1 VPSQNKRPIR
11 QPGIVRRWA
20 LPGALALTVLALA
33 LLAAIANGSAL
44 LHIDRPIT
52 NWAVAHRTPSWT
64 GFFRAITNL
73 GNPGVAF
80 VGGLILAVF
89 AAFRSGW
96 TALLVVVLTLARP
109 VTSTIV
115 KSLVDRSRP
124 PVVALVPASGSS
136 FPSGHVLAAV
146 AFWGA
151 IPVVMLVWAAARSFV
166 VTAAVFAAAAV
177 LVVAAS
183 RIYLGVHWFTDVVGG
198 AALGALLLVPVYRLR
213 ARP

>member
-1 VPSQNKRPIR
+1 M
-11 QPGIVRRWA
+11 
-20 LPGALALTVLALA
+20 
-33 LLAAIANGSAL
+33 
-44 LHIDRPIT
+44 
-52 NWAVAHRTPSWT
+52 
-64 GFFRAITNL
+64 
-73 GNPGVAF
+73 
-80 VGGLILAVF
+80 
-89 AAFRSGW
+89 
-96 TALLVVVLTLARP
+96 
-109 VTSTIV
+109 
-115 KSLVDRSRP
+115 
-124 PVVALVPASGSS
+124 PASGSS